1 MGAETQRKRFAPSTE
16 VERVVS
22 HVRPAIESTPL
33 RLEPFVSPR
42 GTTAAVIPILYA
54 AALPAFTE
62 YSRRCD
68 ILTAPGPSE
77 LTKGATVNG
86 SAEYKEL
93 RKLVGPWGLEPQTS
107 TVSI

>member
-1 MGAETQRKRFAPSTE
+1 MGAETQRKRFPPSIE

-33 RLEPFVSPR
+33 RLEPS
-42 GTTAAVIPILYA
+42 
-54 AALPAFTE
+54 
-62 YSRRCD
+62 
-68 ILTAPGPSE
+68 
-77 LTKGATVNG
+77 VNG

-93 RKLVGPWGLEPQTS
+93 RKLVGPWGLEPQAS

>member
-1 MGAETQRKRFAPSTE
+1 MGAETQRKRFPPSTE

-33 RLEPFVSPR
+33 QSRLSPPEA
-42 GTTAAVIPILYA
+42 TQQPSSLYFM
-54 AALPAFTE
+54 LLRSSL
-62 YSRRCD
+62 YRIQSQGCD

-93 RKLVGPWGLEPQTS
+93 RKLVGPWGLEPQAS

>member
-1 MGAETQRKRFAPSTE
+1 MGAETQRKRFPGSTE

-42 GTTAAVIPILYA
+42 GSTAAVIPILCA
-54 AALPAFTE
+54 AALPPLQNTIVG
-62 YSRRCD
+62 CD

-93 RKLVGPWGLEPQTS
+93 RKLVGPWGLEPQAS